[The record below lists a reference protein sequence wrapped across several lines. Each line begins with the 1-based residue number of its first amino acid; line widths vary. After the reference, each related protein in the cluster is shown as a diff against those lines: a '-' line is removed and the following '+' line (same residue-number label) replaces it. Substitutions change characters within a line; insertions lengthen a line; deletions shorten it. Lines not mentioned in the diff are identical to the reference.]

1 MVIVRRRMESLFRM
15 WMRDLKDSEAPDELH
30 GELRTALG
38 TAKWQLEEFEKAVRL
53 RHRSYPSEK
62 NAITRHKQFVAA
74 IAEQISCVEK
84 ALREE
89 GKQPLRWVQ
98 LDAEEQDDLALFLSE
113 VPPNMQETRGDDVK
127 GSDRD
132 NCSSQAIIRPESVG
146 GLKDKIVGSS
156 DCRHVVE
163 VATKEPL
170 RRKDGEGC
178 ADVEQLHGLRRA
190 SSLLDV
196 GAWKIVVADD
206 VGADSKAVEVRSEMP
221 NHASN
226 LCGLLKTVES
236 TLKLRW
242 FRNSF
247 WKAKSEDLQLRHGL
261 QFRAVSRLAQAKI
274 SYFVVMLC
282 FEQGISGLSERSRN
296 CFNGFKEENKL
307 SSGQQFSGRL
317 GGFQRHIPG
326 SQYYMQFGRS
336 LRITFL
342 LVLSIILI
350 GEFNILI
357 GKTSQCQY

>member
-1 MVIVRRRMESLFRM
+1 MAVASSFDQWQKDVFFSAAEEVQESADVMESLFRM

-30 GELRTALG
+30 GELHTALG

-74 IAEQISCVEK
+74 IAEQISRVEK

-113 VPPNMQETRGDDVK
+113 VPQNMQETRDDVK
-127 GSDRD
+127 GSDCD
-132 NCSSQAIIRPESVG
+132 NCSSQAIIRPESVR
-146 GLKDKIVGSS
+146 GLKDKIIGSS
-156 DCRHVVE
+156 DGRHVVE
-163 VATKEPL
+163 AAMKEPL
-170 RRKDGEGC
+170 GRKDNEGC

-206 VGADSKAVEVRSEMP
+206 VGADSKAVEIRSEMP

-236 TLKLRW
+236 ASKLRW

-247 WKAKSEDLQLRHGL
+247 WKAKSEDLQLRHRL
-261 QFRAVSRLAQAKI
+261 QFRAVSRLA
-274 SYFVVMLC
+274 
-282 FEQGISGLSERSRN
+282 QGISGLSERSRN
-296 CFNGFKEENKL
+296 CFDSFKEEYKL

-350 GEFNILI
+350 VPFVLYS
-357 GKTSQCQY
+357 T

>member
-1 MVIVRRRMESLFRM
+1 MAVASSFDQWQKDVFFSAAEEVQESADVMESLFRM

-30 GELRTALG
+30 GELHTALG

-74 IAEQISCVEK
+74 IAEQISRVEK

-113 VPPNMQETRGDDVK
+113 VPLNMQETRDDVK
-127 GSDRD
+127 GSDCD
-132 NCSSQAIIRPESVG
+132 NCSSQAIIRPESVR
-146 GLKDKIVGSS
+146 GLKDKIIGSS
-156 DCRHVVE
+156 DGRHVVE
-163 VATKEPL
+163 PAMKEPL
-170 RRKDGEGC
+170 GRKDNEGC

-206 VGADSKAVEVRSEMP
+206 VGADSKAVEIRSEMP

-236 TLKLRW
+236 ASKLRW

-247 WKAKSEDLQLRHGL
+247 WKAKSEDLQLRHRL
-261 QFRAVSRLAQAKI
+261 QFRAVSRLA
-274 SYFVVMLC
+274 
-282 FEQGISGLSERSRN
+282 QGISGLSERSRN
-296 CFNGFKEENKL
+296 CFDSFKEEYKL
-307 SSGQQFSGRL
+307 SSGQQFAGRL

-350 GEFNILI
+350 VPFVLYS
-357 GKTSQCQY
+357 T